1 VLPSLLLK
9 FPDEVTSMIPDNSF
23 IFNPT
28 TTQIS
33 NWDGA
38 AMEIPSDLVSSLVSE
53 MKVQLMK
60 VSPAPSQPYYG
71 VYPLFCSLR
80 KLFHATAT

>member
-9 FPDEVTSMIPDNSF
+9 FPGEVTSMIPDNSF

-28 TTQIS
+28 THVS

-53 MKVQLMK
+53 MKVQQVK
-60 VSPAPSQPYYG
+60 VSPALSQPYYD
-71 VYPLFCSLR
+71 VNPLVCSLR